1 MQVSKWM
8 LSHRVGPTGEIY
20 LIMFMDYFVMDIM
33 NDLYL

>member
-8 LSHRVGPTGEIY
+8 LSRRVEPTGEFY
-20 LIMFMDYFVMDIM
+20 FIMFMDYFVMDIM